1 MCPILLLFPA
11 AAFSSHQES
20 TEYSWK
26 FRAGWGNPG
35 WSPDVRGRWSQLAP
49 ARSALGNGSEHGA
62 HLHKRYLET
71 PARHLPTVSPWHRL
85 QGWDCIPGPPCSSQ
99 LLSSMW
105 LLSPPELLH
114 GSCSKMEKMML
125 QWKKVW
131 GWTVILCS
139 VKELWPLQCQ
149 VHVSSWLSCVVR
161 KSSCPMIYL
170 VT

>member
-1 MCPILLLFPA
+1 MCPILLLLPA

-20 TEYSWK
+20 TEYSENLELVEVIQTGSQMWE
-26 FRAGWGNPG
+26 ADGVSLLQHALLWEMGV
-35 WSPDVRGRWSQLAP
+35 SMELTCVRGTWKHQLVTSP
-49 ARSALGNGSEHGA
+49 QCPLGTACRGGIA
-62 HLHKRYLET
+62 FLD
-71 PARHLPTVSPWHRL
+71 LPVLPSCSPV
-85 QGWDCIPGPPCSSQ
+85 
-99 LLSSMW
+99 W